1 MWASFKD
8 KGVGRGNKQLVA
20 GAKNQALRVRRQPQL
35 FERGGE
41 GLQLSKQRL
50 SACLQC
56 KELEKAETPSSQPAL
71 SSDCRHLS

>member
-8 KGVGRGNKQLVA
+8 KGVGRENKQLVA

-35 FERGGE
+35 FEGG

-71 SSDCRHLS
+71 SSDYRHLS